1 MKDNAYTE
9 WRLEDNSPL
18 ALRFDNILVPG
29 RGPGI
34 RVFLPGSC
42 GGGEDIFLELV
53 SKTPQIDKGNLPKRN
68 CAIVGVVVVRAIV
81 NAINGCDY

>member
-9 WRLEDNSPL
+9 WRLEDNSSL

-34 RVFLPGSC
+34 QVFLPGSC
-42 GGGEDIFLELV
+42 GGGEDIFLE
-53 SKTPQIDKGNLPKRN
+53 
-68 CAIVGVVVVRAIV
+68 
-81 NAINGCDY
+81 

>member
-1 MKDNAYTE
+1 MKDNDYTE

-42 GGGEDIFLELV
+42 RGGEDIFLE
-53 SKTPQIDKGNLPKRN
+53 
-68 CAIVGVVVVRAIV
+68 
-81 NAINGCDY
+81 